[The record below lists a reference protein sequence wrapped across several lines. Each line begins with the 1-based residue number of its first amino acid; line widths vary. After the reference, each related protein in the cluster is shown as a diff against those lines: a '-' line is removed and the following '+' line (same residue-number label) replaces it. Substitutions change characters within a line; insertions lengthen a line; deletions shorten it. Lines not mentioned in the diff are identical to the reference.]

1 MTPLRVL
8 LPIILLIFPEC
19 RLLEHLR
26 MVDSKKINVNLNA
39 VQQIFS
45 LKNSFSL
52 CEQICQLS
60 SYLLKQFLRIK
71 FIFV

>member
-1 MTPLRVL
+1 MTPLRML

-26 MVDSKKINVNLNA
+26 MVDSKKVNVNLNA

-52 CEQICQLS
+52 CKQICQLS
-60 SYLLKQFLRIK
+60 SHIY
-71 FIFV
+71 